1 MTGGS
6 VMESEASS

>member
-1 MTGGS
+1 MTSGS